1 MTELIPFDLSYGNE
15 LFKLTIK
22 NKDYLKKW
30 LPWLDSIKSEK
41 DTIEFLQKSI
51 MTDYAGTSLNYF
63 ITYSGRI
70 IGTIGL
76 RELSQ
81 EKGLVG
87 YWIDKN
93 YQGKNIVTESL
104 LKLIKD
110 IRDNQITNL
119 IILRCSPANMASLCV
134 ANKCGFKYKKTLKNA
149 ENLYGRFNDL
159 DIYEYNI

>member
-1 MTELIPFDLSYGNE
+1 
-15 LFKLTIK
+15 
-22 NKDYLKKW
+22 
-30 LPWLDSIKSEK
+30 
-41 DTIEFLQKSI
+41 

-63 ITYSGRI
+63 ITYSGKI

-87 YWIDKN
+87 YWIDQD

-119 IILRCSPANMASLCV
+119 IILRCSPANIASLCV
-134 ANKCGFKYKKTLKNA
+134 ANKCGFKYIKTLKNA